1 MISSV
6 YDIFAYEH
14 DTRDARLKFFPSV
27 SMEPLMPIYSEGPDT
42 SLHGLFIPERYG
54 FVVIAATMTRD
65 QKKDARGIIDEAP

>member
-1 MISSV
+1 
-6 YDIFAYEH
+6 
-14 DTRDARLKFFPSV
+14 
-27 SMEPLMPIYSEGPDT
+27 MPIYSEGPDT